1 MDNNDLKKWLTEQV
15 SYLEKTKEQ
24 PEKFAWN
31 PEYDLQLAAF
41 RLAIEALHGTCNH
54 FREVTK
60 MVPLTLKQLQ
70 EMNGE
75 PVWITS
81 VKKDGKIPS
90 RWVLYS
96 GKSESQEREDVYV
109 FATTGG
115 IAQGYKGATYGKTWL
130 AYAYQPTHINR
141 MTWVS
146 VSERMP
152 DKDQVVIV
160 IANGK
165 PRENITLDGAF
176 ELAEWSESDGWILAC
191 WPDWENPVVTHWM
204 PIPVPPKGEHDG

>member
-1 MDNNDLKKWLTEQV
+1 MAQN
-15 SYLEKTKEQ
+15 
-24 PEKFAWN
+24 
-31 PEYDLQLAAF
+31 
-41 RLAIEALHGTCNH
+41 IIG
-54 FREVTK
+54 
-60 MVPLTLKQLQ
+60 PLTLEQLR
-70 EMNGE
+70 EMDGK

-96 GKSESQEREDVYV
+96 GKSESRDREDVYV

-115 IAQGYKGATYGKTWL
+115 IAQGYKGAAYGKTWL
-130 AYAYQPTHINR
+130 AYAYPPAHIDR
-141 MTWVS
+141 CAWVS
-146 VSERMP
+146 VNERMP

-176 ELAEWSESDGWILAC
+176 ELAEWSERDGWFLEC

-204 PIPVPPKGEHDG
+204 PIPVPPEEAERCAGTI

>member
-1 MDNNDLKKWLTEQV
+1 MDNNDLKKWLAEQI
-15 SYLEKTKEQ
+15 SYLEHIKANRD
-24 PEKFAWN
+24 KFAWD

-41 RLAIEALHGTCNH
+41 RLALERLEPVG
-54 FREVTK
+54 
-60 MVPLTLKQLQ
+60 PLTLEQLQ

-96 GKSESQEREDVYV
+96 GKSESRDREDVYV

-115 IAQGYKGATYGKTWL
+115 IAQGYTGAVYGKTWL
-130 AYAYQPTHINR
+130 AYAYQPARSNR
-141 MTWVS
+141 RTWVS
-146 VSERMP
+146 VNERMP
-152 DKDQVVIV
+152 DEDQAVIV

-176 ELAEWSESDGWILAC
+176 ELAEWSEHDGWFLEC

-204 PIPVPPKGEHDG
+204 PIPVPPEEAERCAGTI